1 MIAVT
6 AAAGAVIGTA
16 VAVVTESGGADE
28 MARSGAEGG
37 ERAAGEPRKRTRRT
51 GDHPPVSTRYPRSL
65 VCSHTFSHV
74 YPRSLMQI

>member
-28 MARSGAEGG
+28 TARSGAEGG

-51 GDHPPVSTRYPRSL
+51 GDHPPVSTRSL